1 VSEHGSRVL
10 EWFKLRAPILSL
22 LLVLLGVVLS
32 MYGRITALEVRQQM
46 MEQQERQ
53 IVEQLGRIETRLMVV
68 R

>member
-1 VSEHGSRVL
+1 VL
-10 EWFKLRAPILSL
+10 EWFKVRAPILSL
-22 LLVLLGVVLS
+22 LVVLLGYVLS

-46 MEQQERQ
+46 MEQQEQQ

>member
-1 VSEHGSRVL
+1 ML
-10 EWFKLRAPILSL
+10 EWFKVRAPILSL
-22 LLVLLGVVLS
+22 LVVLLGYVLS

-46 MEQQERQ
+46 MEQQEQQ